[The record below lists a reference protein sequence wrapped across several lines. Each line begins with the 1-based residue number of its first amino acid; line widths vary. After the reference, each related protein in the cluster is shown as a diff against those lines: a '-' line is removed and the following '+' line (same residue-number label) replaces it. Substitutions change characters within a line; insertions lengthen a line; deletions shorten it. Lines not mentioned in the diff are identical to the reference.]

1 MILGS
6 RAYVGHEGGALI
18 IEISV
23 LYKKHLRTTL
33 EMLVLT
39 AERHRENLR

>member
-18 IEISV
+18 IGISV
-23 LYKKHLRTTL
+23 LYKKKIIKYFI
-33 EMLVLT
+33 
-39 AERHRENLR
+39 